1 MDAAEARGEAVDRL
15 GDDLANTA
23 DHNRRHNGTLNKA
36 YNMVAAVAVGQVGKG
51 DKEDKSKTDFLNT
64 GTVVDLYE
72 LEGDEETGADNLIEV
87 KVPSPMGKSSHQK
100 GVGSKKNGGT
110 YASVGHRY
118 AFGNTHERYRML
130 ILGTRRRGR
139 KRDGPLNHK
148 TGRGWVRYRTGAYE
162 DGMQKGARVTVLL
175 TESTGAVSF
184 DALKYVAYLSRRAR
198 GRKSRDSTSYGRS
211 NTSATHF
218 YTHHVQRLSM
228 AAAIGDVKAIHENL
242 TGLKQ
247 LACGAVGVS
256 SP

>member
-1 MDAAEARGEAVDRL
+1 
-15 GDDLANTA
+15 
-23 DHNRRHNGTLNKA
+23 
-36 YNMVAAVAVGQVGKG
+36 
-51 DKEDKSKTDFLNT
+51 
-64 GTVVDLYE
+64 
-72 LEGDEETGADNLIEV
+72 
-87 KVPSPMGKSSHQK
+87 MGKSSYQK

-148 TGRGWVRYRTGAYE
+148 TGRGWSRYRTGAYE